1 MCIEL
6 FVKKW
11 CLPGGA
17 RTHDLARAKKKF
29 CHYSYYGSIN
39 ENLEIWYYKLTNMY
53 FLRIPYRSILM

>member
-11 CLPGGA
+11 CLLGGA

-29 CHYSYYGSIN
+29 CHYSYYGSFDEKNSKFGI
-39 ENLEIWYYKLTNMY
+39 IT
-53 FLRIPYRSILM
+53 